1 MKTAAD
7 TDNWRQK
14 YFDSLGRL
22 EEEQRQFRAM
32 EASLKK
38 LAGRLCTA
46 SLGQSSRLDDQI
58 KKLQTALRRDV
69 SSEEL
74 ERITPALTE
83 AIQALDQ
90 PTEPKSVAQAQA
102 QPSASVTPIAA
113 AAAAAKV
120 AAPVVPTAV
129 VGDESIRA
137 ILAALLGELRR
148 DADLASQADAVDARL
163 SEALKPE
170 QFPDTL
176 STVTQM
182 VSQRIQRIEKAKLE
196 IETLLS
202 HMVGK
207 LDEVHQFIAEQHRS
221 QTESHAVSETL
232 SVQLVGEMK
241 AMGET
246 VEATNDVQ
254 QIRVHVRSRLES
266 LDRHLREFRE
276 REATISSAMQARN
289 EQMQVRISELEREAR
304 YLHGQLRNEQR
315 LATLDALTKIANRG
329 AYEKR
334 VDEELKRWQRF
345 KQPVCLAI
353 WDVDYFKRI
362 NDTYGHRAGDRV
374 LVTVAEFLSGRVR
387 STDFVARYGG
397 EEFAMLLPGT
407 KTDDAMRLVNEL
419 REGVAR
425 IGFHFRGTPVSVT
438 ISIGITAFQANDSAG
453 AAFDRADKALYRAK
467 EAGRNRCVAS

>member
-22 EEEQRQFRAM
+22 ENEQREFQAM

-46 SLGQSSRLDDQI
+46 SLGQSSRLDEQI
-58 KKLQTALRRDV
+58 KKLQTAIRRDV

-74 ERITPALTE
+74 EKITPALTE

-90 PTEPKSVAQAQA
+90 PSEPKSVAPVQA
-102 QPSASVTPIAA
+102 QPPASVTPIAA
-113 AAAAAKV
+113 AAVSAKPAAS
-120 AAPVVPTAV
+120 TAV
-129 VGDESIRA
+129 IGDESIRA

-148 DADLASQADAVDARL
+148 DADLAPQADAVDSRL

-207 LDEVHQFIAEQHRS
+207 LDEVHQFIAEQHRN
-221 QTESHAVSETL
+221 QTESHAASETL

-276 REATISSAMQARN
+276 REATLSSAMQARN
-289 EQMQVRISELEREAR
+289 EQMQVRICELESEAK

-315 LATLDALTKIANRG
+315 LSTLDALTKIANRG

-345 KQPVCLAI
+345 KQPVCLAV

-374 LVTVAEFLSGRVR
+374 LVTVAEFLSSRVR

-407 KTDDAMRLVNEL
+407 KTDDAVRLVNEL

-438 ISIGITAFQANDSAG
+438 ISIGITAFQPNDSAG

-467 EAGRNRCVAS
+467 ESGRNRCVAS